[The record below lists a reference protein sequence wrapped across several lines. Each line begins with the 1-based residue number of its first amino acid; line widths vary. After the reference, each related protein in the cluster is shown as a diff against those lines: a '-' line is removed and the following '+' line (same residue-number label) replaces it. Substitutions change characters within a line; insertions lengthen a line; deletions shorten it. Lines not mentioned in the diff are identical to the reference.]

1 MTVCPQCKQESQESL
16 RLHHTTVWECP
27 SSRCRL
33 RFSAPQLDDTQLRAA
48 YEKHYYPQSD
58 NASVEIWDT
67 RARHTRCGSFTA
79 HPKNPPVEPPKP
91 TDNIMAMC
99 DADRF
104 SPDDEK
110 EHCSQKASQPTDGKV
125 VPPVEKCQPTAQ
137 SLSDPRIEQFRK
149 MCNSDIF
156 KPGRDDFSIHLCGIT
171 FPPKP

>member
-91 TDNIMAMC
+91 TDNIKAMC
-99 DADRF
+99 D
-104 SPDDEK
+104 
-110 EHCSQKASQPTDGKV
+110 
-125 VPPVEKCQPTAQ
+125 
-137 SLSDPRIEQFRK
+137 PRIKSPVCQLCK
-149 MCNSDIF
+149 NQ
-156 KPGRDDFSIHLCGIT
+156 IHSFEDNTVDHIVPYSKGGKTTSGNGQLAHRG
-171 FPPKP
+171 